1 MLFENSLVIELP
13 GFGFNLDISSITNF
27 SSSSDKFNFSVI
39 RENFFFENNSN
50 SFSIRLIE
58 FIIDSFSLFFL
69 LS

>member
-1 MLFENSLVIELP
+1 MLFENSLVIAPP
-13 GFGFNLDISSITNF
+13 GFGFNLDISSTTNF
-27 SSSSDKFNFSVI
+27 RSSSDKFNFSVI

-58 FIIDSFSLFFL
+58 FIIDSFSFFFL